1 MSSRV
6 EVFRSKHDWWITA
19 IIWGV
24 AIASLSGTLIVSW
37 QTVPGAERA
46 TAVIVGLLSGLA
58 VLWFWLTTRY
68 RLSDTSLHLHSG
80 PFHKEL
86 PLGRIQRVSR
96 SRRLWG
102 VNFALSRDVLLIE
115 VEGSAWAYHVS
126 PEDQRAFVASLDARC
141 FHLEADGDGLRPRHT
156 A

>member
-1 MSSRV
+1 MNSRV
-6 EVFRSKHDWWITA
+6 EAFRSKRDWWITA
-19 IIWGV
+19 IMWGV
-24 AIASLSGTLIVSW
+24 AIASSAGTLIVSW
-37 QTVPGAERA
+37 QTVPGAERS

-68 RLSDTSLHLHSG
+68 RISDTSMHLHSG

-102 VNFALSRDVLLIE
+102 INFALSRDVLLIE
-115 VEGSAWAYHVS
+115 MSGSAWAYHVS
-126 PEDQRAFVASLDARC
+126 PQDRRGFVETLADRC
-141 FHLEADGDGLRPRHT
+141 HHVELDGDGLRPRGT
-156 A
+156 G